1 MVDYIAVSLI
11 TVTPHYIGTHNKDME
26 SMKKKIE
33 RYLNHEA
40 SGNDLLLIRRW
51 FENDAALG
59 EWFREG
65 IERSDTRIDSEVD
78 ARLRARL
85 AGVMVEEECADSES
99 GSGIRRMSGFRNFF
113 DIAAVVAMIVAI
125 STVIFSRKDVP
136 YQNPLVVSTGIG
148 QRSAITLP
156 DGTKVTVN
164 SMSEIAYRFDDTSG
178 TRGVN
183 IKGEAYFDVARDPE
197 HPFIVTCD
205 GISVECRGTEF
216 DVKAYDDDDKIS
228 VVLNDGEVL
237 VSDAVTSI
245 AMRADMM
252 VSYEK
257 RRREFTSQR
266 VYAEDYNDWMNG
278 KMRFNDERLEDIVKV
293 LARNYNVRLCI
304 LSPELCDERFTGSV
318 GDGNLC
324 DRLRVLTAAAEAS
337 YRLEGDSVGYIY
349 KE

>member
-1 MVDYIAVSLI
+1 
-11 TVTPHYIGTHNKDME
+11 ME

-85 AGVMVEEECADSES
+85 AGAMVDEECADSES
-99 GSGIRRMSGFRNFF
+99 GSGIRWMSGFRNFF

-125 STVIFSRKDVP
+125 STVVFSRKDVP

-205 GISVECRGTEF
+205 DISVECRGTEF

>member
-1 MVDYIAVSLI
+1 
-11 TVTPHYIGTHNKDME
+11 
-26 SMKKKIE
+26 MKKKIE

-85 AGVMVEEECADSES
+85 AGAMVDEECADSES
-99 GSGIRRMSGFRNFF
+99 GSGIRWMSGFRNFF

-125 STVIFSRKDVP
+125 STVVFSRKDVP

-205 GISVECRGTEF
+205 DISVECRGTEF

-266 VYAEDYNDWMNG
+266 VYDEDYNDWMNG

>member
-1 MVDYIAVSLI
+1 
-11 TVTPHYIGTHNKDME
+11 
-26 SMKKKIE
+26 
-33 RYLNHEA
+33 
-40 SGNDLLLIRRW
+40 
-51 FENDAALG
+51 
-59 EWFREG
+59 
-65 IERSDTRIDSEVD
+65 
-78 ARLRARL
+78 
-85 AGVMVEEECADSES
+85 
-99 GSGIRRMSGFRNFF
+99 
-113 DIAAVVAMIVAI
+113 
-125 STVIFSRKDVP
+125 
-136 YQNPLVVSTGIG
+136 
-148 QRSAITLP
+148 
-156 DGTKVTVN
+156 
-164 SMSEIAYRFDDTSG
+164 MSEIAYRFDDTSG

-205 GISVECRGTEF
+205 DISVECRGTDF

>member
-1 MVDYIAVSLI
+1 
-11 TVTPHYIGTHNKDME
+11 
-26 SMKKKIE
+26 MKKKIE

-85 AGVMVEEECADSES
+85 AGAMVDEECADSES
-99 GSGIRRMSGFRNFF
+99 GSGIRWMSGFRNFF

-125 STVIFSRKDVP
+125 STVVFSRKDVP

-205 GISVECRGTEF
+205 DISVECRGTEF